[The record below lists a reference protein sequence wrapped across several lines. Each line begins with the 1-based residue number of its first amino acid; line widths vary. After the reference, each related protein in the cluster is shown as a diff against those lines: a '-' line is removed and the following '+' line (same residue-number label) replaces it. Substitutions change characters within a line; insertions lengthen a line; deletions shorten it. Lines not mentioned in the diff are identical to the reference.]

1 LTIYYQKSG
10 IQKMTTEAQLNAILS
25 NCDKDQLNKYL
36 NSDEEL
42 EILIK
47 SLDQYQS
54 LVNEKENMILANR
67 HLSESNLAKQPK
79 LEQAKQKL
87 MSAVQ
92 EFDEARK
99 EYSTVKDSYD
109 AVNTVN
115 GDMSLSSVYNLLQVS
130 ATKAE
135 EDTDQK
141 ADDFFC
147 SSSSMHTE
155 EEVNQFQRQ
164 FLEAR
169 TQAHI
174 KKIKAEKMKELLPNY

>member
-1 LTIYYQKSG
+1 MS
-10 IQKMTTEAQLNAILS
+10 TEAQLNAILS

-36 NSDEEL
+36 NNDDEL

-54 LVNEKENMILANR
+54 LSNEKENMHLANKN
-67 HLSESNLAKQPK
+67 LSESNLAKQPK
-79 LEQAKQKL
+79 LEQARQRL
-87 MSAVQ
+87 ANAIQ
-92 EFDEARK
+92 DFDEARK
-99 EYSTVKDSYD
+99 EYLTVKDSYD
-109 AVNTVN
+109 AVNAVN
-115 GDMSLSSVYNLLQVS
+115 GDMSLGSVYNLLQSS

-135 EDTDQK
+135 EETDQR

-147 SSSSMHTE
+147 NTSSMHTE
-155 EEVNQFQRQ
+155 DEVNQFQRQ